1 MHFIEELAKQIRSRG
16 PNSRTYVLVLNTFPC
31 ECTHAFKI
39 LIWSYQYC
47 SVFVQNGC
55 QSEGAA
61 GVGRKS
67 INLHAAQLLLSQ
79 GSYVFIRHLNL
90 REGTKKNFAD
100 KKRLFLG
107 KFLPNMGGWGHSF
120 PNENHN
126 FWTNE
131 NSPFVLPNL
140 TKTLG
145 WVGKQIWERSPKKNI
160 FLDSFPKCESD
171 ALTHWEDVSTNF
183 TNVTLVIEDTR
194 WRLLMWL
201 ANGDILCLWRWWTWR
216 LTRAFVEVTD
226 MQVEKVADMVMKIP
240 DEWWYFW
247 RWC

>member
-39 LIWSYQYC
+39 
-47 SVFVQNGC
+47 
-55 QSEGAA
+55 
-61 GVGRKS
+61 
-67 INLHAAQLLLSQ
+67 
-79 GSYVFIRHLNL
+79 
-90 REGTKKNFAD
+90 FAD
-100 KKRLFLG
+100 KKRLFFG

-145 WVGKQIWERSPKKNI
+145 WVG
-160 FLDSFPKCESD
+160 
-171 ALTHWEDVSTNF
+171 
-183 TNVTLVIEDTR
+183 
-194 WRLLMWL
+194 
-201 ANGDILCLWRWWTWR
+201 G
-216 LTRAFVEVTD
+216 
-226 MQVEKVADMVMKIP
+226 
-240 DEWWYFW
+240 
-247 RWC
+247 

>member
-47 SVFVQNGC
+47 SVF
-55 QSEGAA
+55 
-61 GVGRKS
+61 
-67 INLHAAQLLLSQ
+67 
-79 GSYVFIRHLNL
+79 
-90 REGTKKNFAD
+90 AD
-100 KKRLFLG
+100 KKRLFFG

-145 WVGKQIWERSPKKNI
+145 WVGGWVNTFGRDLPKKNVFFWQPPLWQCQDFGNI
-160 FLDSFPKCESD
+160 LSPICSLIAHKMSLFL
-171 ALTHWEDVSTNF
+171 
-183 TNVTLVIEDTR
+183 
-194 WRLLMWL
+194 M
-201 ANGDILCLWRWWTWR
+201 
-216 LTRAFVEVTD
+216 
-226 MQVEKVADMVMKIP
+226 
-240 DEWWYFW
+240 
-247 RWC
+247 

>member
-79 GSYVFIRHLNL
+79 GSYVFIRQAHILYVKGWKSLPHLNL
-90 REGTKKNFAD
+90 REGTKKKFAD
-100 KKRLFLG
+100 KKRLFFG

-140 TKTLG
+140 TKTLE
-145 WVGKQIWERSPKKNI
+145 WVG
-160 FLDSFPKCESD
+160 
-171 ALTHWEDVSTNF
+171 
-183 TNVTLVIEDTR
+183 
-194 WRLLMWL
+194 
-201 ANGDILCLWRWWTWR
+201 G
-216 LTRAFVEVTD
+216 
-226 MQVEKVADMVMKIP
+226 
-240 DEWWYFW
+240 
-247 RWC
+247 